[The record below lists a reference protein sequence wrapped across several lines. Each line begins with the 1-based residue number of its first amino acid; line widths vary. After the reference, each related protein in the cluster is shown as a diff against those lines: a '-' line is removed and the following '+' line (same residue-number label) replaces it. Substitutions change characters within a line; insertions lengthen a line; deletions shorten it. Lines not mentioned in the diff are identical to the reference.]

1 MQCSHL
7 INFRQTRVVARVC
20 LFMKERFTIERFQC
34 CVLSIS
40 NTGYVVCISN
50 SFSFAPTAAAALLVA
65 FWFCGNPR
73 PPTRD
78 DDKWMRRFFLYVFL
92 LHFVLLFYSNVASA
106 PASLVSD
113 VWTTPPALRRLPI
126 HLEMARFQLGDFLQ
140 KVLGHYFFLVL
151 GFVWWKCCLTCRPIT
166 WSIEQ
171 WYPKEP
177 PLLSLLLA
185 LFL

>member
-1 MQCSHL
+1 
-7 INFRQTRVVARVC
+7 
-20 LFMKERFTIERFQC
+20 MKERFTIERFQLR
-34 CVLSIS
+34 VLSIS

-140 KVLGHYFFLVL
+140 KVLG
-151 GFVWWKCCLTCRPIT
+151 P
-166 WSIEQ
+166 
-171 WYPKEP
+171 
-177 PLLSLLLA
+177 
-185 LFL
+185 LFLFGSWFCLVKVLSNLQANNLINRAVISEGTPATVAIISAISVAGSGN

>member
-1 MQCSHL
+1 MCVFSWKKDLQLNVWNAFNVVFYQSPIVLVTSSVYLTHFHSPQQPQPL
-7 INFRQTRVVARVC
+7 FWSLFDFAGTHVRQLEMTINGWGVF
-20 LFMKERFTIERFQC
+20 L
-34 CVLSIS
+34 
-40 NTGYVVCISN
+40 
-50 SFSFAPTAAAALLVA
+50 
-65 FWFCGNPR
+65 
-73 PPTRD
+73 
-78 DDKWMRRFFLYVFL
+78 LYVFL